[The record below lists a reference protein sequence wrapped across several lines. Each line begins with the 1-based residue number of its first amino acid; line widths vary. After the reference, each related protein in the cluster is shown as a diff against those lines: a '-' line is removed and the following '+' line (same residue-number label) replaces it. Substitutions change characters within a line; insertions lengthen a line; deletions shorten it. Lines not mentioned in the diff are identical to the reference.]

1 MVKLSANSQTPKKL
15 PHDLAF
21 YMLQIMPERVGLAG
35 EPMFEYNEE
44 NYQKIAF
51 LCDTP
56 FASFGGEEKYKTL
69 AEKAAALFF
78 NTTKDHRLPNGNKRT
93 AVILTCAFLVFNNKW
108 IKLTHQELYDLS
120 LEVAETNR
128 EDSEAAYKK
137 VLKIFEERI
146 IDIAEAE
153 WLIAIEQ

>member
-15 PHDLAF
+15 SHDLAF
-21 YMLQIMPERVGLAG
+21 YMLQIMPELVGLAG

-44 NYQKIAF
+44 TYEIISF

-56 FASFGGEEKYKTL
+56 FASFGGEEKYKSL
-69 AEKAAALFF
+69 AEKAAAMFF

-93 AVILTCAFLVFNNKW
+93 AVILTFSFLVFNNKF
-108 IKLTHQELYDLS
+108 IRLTHKELYDLS
-120 LEVAETNR
+120 LKVAKANHD
-128 EDSEAAYKK
+128 DSEKVYRK

-153 WLIAIEQ
+153 